1 MQSVTEGWTHNAH
14 PTACLQSETELE
26 TMKKQGV
33 NSVMKTM
40 IEKYLL
46 TKSDYGVHSIVVTP
60 DEQFFDKQVLGIL
73 NQ

>member
-1 MQSVTEGWTHNAH
+1 MMLTQ
-14 PTACLQSETELE
+14 LE

-46 TKSDYGVHSIVVTP
+46 TKSDHGVHSIVVTP